1 MYWIETF
8 KPKVVALW
16 YDQVGFSQMLEDF
29 IKKNQLT
36 TVVLRLDPYKENEMK
51 SSIIKEK
58 LYKN

>member
-1 MYWIETF
+1 
-8 KPKVVALW
+8 
-16 YDQVGFSQMLEDF
+16 MLEDF

-51 SSIIKEK
+51 SSLIKEK